1 MKKIFTAVLCAV
13 LGLTGLSCSKENHD
27 NPDLLELDLKARVVN
42 ESGIEIHEPDL
53 YPEGLD
59 YDKRGNRFLISSI
72 TRGDVGQVID
82 GEYSLWVTNPDF
94 VSTIGLHVDQSR
106 KRVLITNSNI
116 DGSLAALAAYDL
128 SGELIFYTELHT
140 LRAGGHFANDVTVD
154 HKGNSYVTDSYAGIL
169 YKLNQQGEA
178 EIFLEDESLAPAPG
192 AFGLNG
198 IDYDP
203 RGFLLVGKADSN
215 ILIQVPLDEPESWT
229 DVNLDAPI
237 FSPDGLYLKNPNE
250 LLVVSN
256 DFGGENS
263 RVQTFRTKDKWET
276 ATLVEEFLTPN
287 EFTTTITMRK
297 NSPYV
302 MVAHLDVLLS
312 GGSTNTFTIL
322 KAE

>member
-1 MKKIFTAVLCAV
+1 MKKICTAVLCMV
-13 LGLTGLSCSKENHD
+13 LGLSGLSCSKENHE
-27 NPDLLELDLKARVVN
+27 NPDLLQLDLKVKVVN
-42 ESGIEIHEPDL
+42 EPGIVIYEPDL

-59 YDKRGNRFLISSI
+59 YDKRDNRFLISSI

-82 GEYSLWVTNPDF
+82 GEYSVWVTNPDF
-94 VSTIGLHVDQSR
+94 VSTIGLHVDQSG

-128 SGELIFYTELHT
+128 SGEFIFYTELHP
-140 LRAGGHFANDVTVD
+140 LRPGGHFANDVTVD
-154 HKGNSYVTDSYAGIL
+154 HKGNAYVTDSYAGIL
-169 YKLNQQGEA
+169 YKLNPQGEA
-178 EIFLEDESLAPAPG
+178 EIFLEDPALAPAPG

-203 RGFLLVGKADSN
+203 RGFLLVGKADGN
-215 ILIQVPLDEPESWT
+215 ILIKVPLDDPHAWSQIN
-229 DVNLDAPI
+229 VDAPL

-276 ATLVEEFLTPN
+276 ATLVEEILTPN

-302 MVAHLDVLLS
+302 LVAHLDVLLA
-312 GGSTNTFTIL
+312 GGSTDAFTIL

>member
-1 MKKIFTAVLCAV
+1 MKKICTAVLCVV
-13 LGLTGLSCSKENHD
+13 LGLTGLSCSKENQE
-27 NPDLLELDLKARVVN
+27 NPHLLQLDLKASVVK

-59 YDKRGNRFLISSI
+59 YDKRGDRFFISSI

-82 GEYSLWVTNPDF
+82 GEYSVWVTNPNF
-94 VSTIGLHVDQSR
+94 VSTIGLHVDQSG

-128 SGELIFYTELHT
+128 SGEFLFYAELHS

-154 HKGNSYVTDSYAGIL
+154 HRGNAYVTDSYAGIL
-169 YKLNQQGEA
+169 YKISHGGEA
-178 EIFLEDESLAPAPG
+178 EIFLEDPALAPAPG

-203 RGFLLVGKADSN
+203 RGFLLVGKADGN
-215 ILIQVPLDEPESWT
+215 ILIKVPLDEPESWSQVS
-229 DVNLDAPI
+229 VNTPL

-263 RVQTFRTKDKWET
+263 RVQTFRTKDRWET

-287 EFTTTITMRK
+287 EFITTITMRK
-297 NSPYV
+297 NIPYV

-312 GGSTNTFTIL
+312 GGSTDTFTIL